1 LSRRAKISPEHG
13 LVFIGF
19 EIGQSITSIEPS
31 PDDLNLR
38 SCCIAA
44 AFGSIINML
53 HKVLFY

>member
-1 LSRRAKISPEHG
+1 MVL
-13 LVFIGF
+13 

-38 SCCIAA
+38 EKCIVA
-44 AFGSIINML
+44 AFRAIINMP